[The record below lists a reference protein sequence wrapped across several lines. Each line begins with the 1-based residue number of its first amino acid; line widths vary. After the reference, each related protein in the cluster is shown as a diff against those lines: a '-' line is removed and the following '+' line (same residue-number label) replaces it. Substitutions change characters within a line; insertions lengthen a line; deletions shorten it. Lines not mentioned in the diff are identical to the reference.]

1 MLSRCLIAL
10 LLHRMAEGKALAEMF
25 SRLVSRRPQ
34 EKCCWERAQRMFLL
48 FQDEVSRPLQD
59 MAYRENPISNF
70 GINITIEDALR
81 DMLVISCFFMFILFL
96 VLAGLS
102 PKGKNE

>member
-1 MLSRCLIAL
+1 MNR
-10 LLHRMAEGKALAEMF
+10 KQYLA
-25 SRLVSRRPQ
+25 VSVIIFLFG
-34 EKCCWERAQRMFLL
+34 MFLL

>member
-1 MLSRCLIAL
+1 MNQKQYLS
-10 LLHRMAEGKALAEMF
+10 
-25 SRLVSRRPQ
+25 VSVIFFLFG
-34 EKCCWERAQRMFLL
+34 MFLL